1 MTPDFVQLLFLE
13 VDVLKENGDII
24 NVGRVVAL
32 LLILMGP
39 GRNVRV
45 PPQLVW
51 FGWSGFGGVGR
62 WGKLLMLPYVSWQ
75 ITSSGQTKR
84 APMQLEGW
92 IFSVFLS
99 FLCFSASL
107 QTTAEGKCRRTLLS
121 PDLERKQDVTSDGKN
136 CSLTSD
142 LCVCV
147 CFIIASSR
155 FT

>member
-39 GRNVRV
+39 GKNVRV

-62 WGKLLMLPYVSWQ
+62 
-75 ITSSGQTKR
+75 
-84 APMQLEGW
+84 
-92 IFSVFLS
+92 
-99 FLCFSASL
+99 
-107 QTTAEGKCRRTLLS
+107 
-121 PDLERKQDVTSDGKN
+121 
-136 CSLTSD
+136 
-142 LCVCV
+142 
-147 CFIIASSR
+147 
-155 FT
+155 